1 MLLKPGRSPRIFG
14 AIGMLAPIYL
24 DHEAILNRREINN
37 EGADW
42 PLSAKLVSGQP
53 AIAQYPPQPTLG
65 IG

>member
-24 DHEAILNRREINN
+24 DHEA
-37 EGADW
+37 
-42 PLSAKLVSGQP
+42 AKLVSGQP